1 MPSRSL
7 LSVQEKLERRW
18 RYVQEAEWMA
28 ITPAIRAYYEMV
40 RVEPALRPVLNDLE
54 DSNPEVQSA
63 LDEACRPRAEKDPP
77 WRPSLHTCGGS
88 SQAFAWA
95 LFRKYGADTSL
106 DYSSSL
112 VWLQNIIRY
121 AVQDAHQGQAMTQ
134 QQMQV
139 WKARFAVE
147 SYLRPLHEHLLD
159 ALDTNVETLA
169 AIRWF
174 QDWARWFGASRF
186 EWETR
191 IENERL
197 EKRRNDEPDKAHKA
211 QYEDSFQQV
220 MFEKLFE
227 YGLHFDTITREPKG
241 PDGRPDFVIYTA
253 IQRTTVGPRAIPVEA
268 KIVDS
273 RCDASTRFGFRQ
285 LRRYMDERHADAGYL
300 VLFDTTPHGHQIDL
314 ADAPDG
320 VPFIPLADQR
330 RVYVVYVPTCQQLSA
345 SLDRKAAPA
354 RPGLT
359 RAHFDEHA
367 D

>member
-18 RYVQEAEWMA
+18 KYVQEAEWMA
-28 ITPAIRAYYEMV
+28 I
-40 RVEPALRPVLNDLE
+40 
-54 DSNPEVQSA
+54 
-63 LDEACRPRAEKDPP
+63 
-77 WRPSLHTCGGS
+77 
-88 SQAFAWA
+88 
-95 LFRKYGADTSL
+95 
-106 DYSSSL
+106 
-112 VWLQNIIRY
+112 
-121 AVQDAHQGQAMTQ
+121 GQAMAHYYAFVSADPALSMALRALRHNSPSEPWLEQ
-134 QQMQV
+134 AIDPSVDPPKPLYASDSREEAASRGWALLSWAVRADMV
-139 WKARFAVE
+139 HNRPHGNGAFAKLLGAIGSEPPAKDPRPFNDYRRDFLV
-147 SYLRPLHEHLLD
+147 STYLRPLHEYLLD
-159 ALDTNVETLA
+159 ALDANVETLA

-174 QDWARWFGASRF
+174 QQWAQWFGASRF
-186 EWETR
+186 AWEQ
-191 IENERL
+191 RL
-197 EKRRNDEPDKAHKA
+197 EDDAVKDGKKKIHEYEKR
-211 QYEDSFQQV
+211 FQPV
-220 MFEKLFE
+220 LFEKLFE
-227 YGLHFDTITREPKG
+227 YGLRLDIEINREPSTASG
-241 PDGRPDFVIYTA
+241 EPDFVVTQQTA
-253 IQRTTVGPRAIPVEA
+253 AGPGAIPVEA

-300 VLFDTTPHGHQIDL
+300 VLFDTTPHGHQVDL

-359 RAHFDEHA
+359 RAHFDERA